1 MAPLP
6 EQLAS
11 LPVGTVVAL
20 NSVVF
25 DGVNANLL
33 DFTARLAMIHRLVF
47 GIPMVITS
55 AKDGSHVPGSLHAA
69 GLALDIRTADKDPDM
84 VALLIHFLAFA
95 ASTARIAYFDER
107 QLPGEPHLHL
117 EWHGN

>member
-1 MAPLP
+1 MKPLP

-11 LPVGTVVAL
+11 LPQFTVVAL
-20 NSVVF
+20 DSVVF
-25 DGVNANLL
+25 DGVNSNLL
-33 DFTARLAMIHRLVF
+33 EFVAHLAMIHRLVF

-55 AKDGSHVPGSLHAA
+55 AKDSSHVPGSLHAA
-69 GLALDIRTADKDPDM
+69 GLAVDIRTADKDPDM
-84 VALLIHFLAFA
+84 VSLLIHFLAFA
-95 ASTARIAYFDER
+95 ATSVRIAYFDER